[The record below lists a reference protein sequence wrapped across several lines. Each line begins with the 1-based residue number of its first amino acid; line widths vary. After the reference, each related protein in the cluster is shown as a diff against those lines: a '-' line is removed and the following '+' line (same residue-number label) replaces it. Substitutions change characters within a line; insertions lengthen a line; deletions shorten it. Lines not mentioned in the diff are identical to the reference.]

1 MHDFHEIIEK
11 KLASRV
17 IAGDIPKEKEIHDM
31 SNQTIVDTLR
41 MIIKTDVN
49 PKYFNAFVA
58 TIKETGRLKIIIQE
72 IYRTN
77 NQ

>member
-17 IAGDIPKEKEIHDM
+17 ISGDVPKEKEIHDM
-31 SNQTIVDTLR
+31 SNETIVDTLR
-41 MIIKTDVN
+41 MIIKTDVK
-49 PKYFNAFVA
+49 PEYFNAFVA
-58 TIKETGRLKIIIQE
+58 TIKATGRLQTIIQE

-77 NQ
+77 DQ